1 MTDSASMPRSVA
13 RALRLIALHPS
24 VRGIES
30 HFDAATGLTDAIVQI
45 DAHLPS
51 RWRVRGHSDN
61 GVRAIEPVSMRFAP
75 DYPLREPYIVLRED
89 FDRSHPH
96 LQPRGPSFPP
106 EPCLLFGSVREL
118 LQSRDI
124 IGVVDQ
130 LVEWIGRAALVRLND
145 PAGGWEITRRD
156 GIHDLVILNSDWVR
170 SLAGRNAGCDGFG
183 AGYAA
188 IRENGAPE
196 TYRVLLSNIRHG
208 LSENDCRWSGTMVSN
223 KERYGFA
230 LTLVAWSG
238 RTPSGPPF
246 IAGSYL
252 PETVV
257 DVASLHARA
266 HMLGCGE
273 PLRAK
278 LDLLQRRVRGMSRRA
293 PQPCIIILLARRPFN
308 LTGGSS
314 PIEICPYLIELS
326 GNDDLGPT
334 SRRPVRLVAPHDQV
348 SLNLLREASGED
360 AGGMARWT
368 LLGCGSVGSK
378 IATHM
383 MRCGRGPSQVVDS
396 APMRPHN
403 YARHALFP
411 MNAAEQLPGG
421 NKASL
426 LASSLVGFTDGLTA
440 LTALTADIASGMT
453 DPTMAGTV
461 FGTET
466 DFVVNA
472 TGSLVVREALSLPH
486 VTATRPRCVETC
498 LLGAGRLAY
507 MGVEGPAANPSIA
520 DLAAETYR
528 LLAEDDITAAAVFG
542 PEAEATMISIGQ
554 GCSSLTF
561 PMTDAH
567 LSAMTAPMAV
577 ALGKLHA
584 LGLPGAG
591 GEILIGLGA
600 ENGLGQGWIRQP
612 VSPWTVVQTASK
624 RGPGIRVSA
633 RVDAIISRE
642 VAVRSGSETGGII
655 VGRYSDLTDTF
666 HVVDVLPAPPDSR
679 FSAEE
684 FVLGVDGLSEL
695 IDGLVERN
703 GGALYP
709 LGTWHNHLVTSGPSP
724 KDLATALKL
733 AAEQFFPLL
742 MLIHTPGGYR
752 SLVTEFIEHP
762 PTGGSLGEAA

>member
-1 MTDSASMPRSVA
+1 MPRSVA

-30 HFDAATGLTDAIVQI
+30 HFDAATGVTDAVVRI

-61 GVRAIEPVSMRFAP
+61 GVLAIEPVSIRFTP
-75 DYPLREPYIVLRED
+75 DYPLREPYIVLRAD

-96 LQPRGPSFPP
+96 LQPRGPNFPP

-124 IGVVDQ
+124 IGVIDQ

-145 PAGGWEITRRD
+145 PVGGWEITRRD
-156 GIHDLVILNSDWVR
+156 GIHDLVILNSGWVR
-170 SLAGRNAGCDGFG
+170 SLAGRDGGCDGFG

-188 IRENGAPE
+188 TRENGAPE
-196 TYRVLLSNIRHG
+196 TYRVLLSDIRHG
-208 LSENDCRWSGTMVSN
+208 LSENDCRWSGQVVSDS
-223 KERYGFA
+223 ERYGFA
-230 LTLVAWSG
+230 LALVAWSG
-238 RTPSGPPF
+238 RTPSGQPF
-246 IAGSYL
+246 IAASYL

-266 HMLGCGE
+266 HALGCGDQ
-273 PLRAK
+273 LRAK
-278 LDLLQRRVRGMSRRA
+278 LDLLQRRMRGKTSRA
-293 PQPCIIILLARRPFN
+293 AQPCIIILLARRPFN
-308 LTGGSS
+308 LTGGHS
-314 PIEICPYLIELS
+314 PIEICPYLIELF
-326 GNDDLGPT
+326 GNDELGPT
-334 SRRPVRLVAPHDQV
+334 SHKPVRLVAPHDQV
-348 SLNLLREASGED
+348 SPNLLREASGED
-360 AGGMARWT
+360 GAGSMRWT

-383 MRCGRGPSQVVDS
+383 MRCGRGPSRLVDT

-411 MNAAEQLPGG
+411 MNVSEQHQGV

-426 LASSLVGFTDGLTA
+426 LASSLVGFTDGKMA
-440 LTALTADIASGMT
+440 LAAIAADIPMAMG
-453 DPTMAGTV
+453 DPAKAGAV
-461 FGTET
+461 FGTEA

-472 TGSLVVREALSLPH
+472 TGSLVVREALSLPQ
-486 VTATRPRCVETC
+486 VTVIRPRCVETC

-507 MGVEGPAANPSIA
+507 MAVEGPAANPSVA
-520 DLAAETYR
+520 DLAAEAYR
-528 LLAEDDITAAAVFG
+528 ILAADNVTAAAVFG
-542 PEAEATMISIGQ
+542 PEAEATRISIGQ

-567 LSAMTAPMAV
+567 LSAMTAPIAV

-584 LGLPGAG
+584 TGLPMAG

-600 ENGLGQGWIRQP
+600 DDGLGQSWIRQP
-612 VSPWTVVQTASK
+612 VPPWTVVETASE
-624 RGPGIRVSA
+624 RGPGVRVSA
-633 RVDAIISRE
+633 RVDASIARE
-642 VAVRSGSETGGII
+642 VAARPGSETGGII
-655 VGRYSDLTDTF
+655 VGRYSDVTDTF
-666 HVVDVLPAPPDSR
+666 HVVDVLSAPPDSR
-679 FSAEE
+679 FSADE
-684 FVLGVDGLSEL
+684 FVLGIDGLSER

-709 LGTWHNHLVTSGPSP
+709 LGTWHNHLVTSGHSA

-733 AAEQFFPLL
+733 AAVQIFPLL

-752 SLVTEFIEHP
+752 TLVTEFIEHRP
-762 PTGGSLGEAA
+762 AGGPLGEAA